1 MLFQSPVYHFEEAI
15 GQGQPPGVHP
25 PLVFQLM
32 KGQILQT
39 KKFSLTLTTPQEG
52 TLQQRLYEEKNIEEK
67 DRIQSQGRYT
77 PPYPDL
83 SIFMWHA
90 KRKRTSTL
98 HLMASKDLRVPY
110 LNVDG
115 KETNGSGTS
124 GIYCGPNGSRES
136 PDPGIGESSRLSS
149 GCLR

>member
-1 MLFQSPVYHFEEAI
+1 MGRA
-15 GQGQPPGVHP
+15 GVHP

-83 SIFMWHA
+83 SIFYVA
-90 KRKRTSTL
+90 R
-98 HLMASKDLRVPY
+98 
-110 LNVDG
+110 
-115 KETNGSGTS
+115 
-124 GIYCGPNGSRES
+124 
-136 PDPGIGESSRLSS
+136 
-149 GCLR
+149 